1 LPSKRRPRFLF
12 SFRTTQHQQ
21 PEGKA
26 KMHPIRSSAEDAVV
40 TRSFGCAVFLHA
52 LGHPIE
58 HVRSRD
64 GSAFNAYFH
73 FPPTARRDLE
83 RYYAARDVLNATAA
97 RFLSP
102 TSPTNSEENTDVA
115 DDHR

>member
-1 LPSKRRPRFLF
+1 
-12 SFRTTQHQQ
+12 
-21 PEGKA
+21 
-26 KMHPIRSSAEDAVV
+26 MHPIRSSAEDAVV